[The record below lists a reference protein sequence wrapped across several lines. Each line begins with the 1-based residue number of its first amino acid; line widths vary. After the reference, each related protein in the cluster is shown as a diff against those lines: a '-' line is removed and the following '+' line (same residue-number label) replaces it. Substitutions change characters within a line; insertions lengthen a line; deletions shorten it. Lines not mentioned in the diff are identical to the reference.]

1 MANAKQPRDMTPA
14 LMASSAAPPVDTAT
28 ADAEV
33 LLLPVPVAEVLLTV
47 DVADPVAMTDPLEL
61 ELELELEVMV
71 AEVLVPASRRVKLP
85 QVMMVLLA
93 KCTTRLRLPMNTPV
107 PGIVEA
113 YWST

>member
-1 MANAKQPRDMTPA
+1 MTPA

-61 ELELELEVMV
+61 ELELEFVV
-71 AEVLVPASRRVKLP
+71 AEVLVPASRRVKLL

-93 KCTTRLRLPMNTPV
+93 KCTTRLRLPMNAPV